1 MKKLTQTKFTIFV
14 IAVLAAGFLTE
25 TLAQVRVESPPP
37 KIMPKTSFDEAAA
50 KKQLEPGNTTITGK
64 GCGFFDGSRVPVAA
78 GEITIHL
85 YPDTPY
91 IREWIK
97 LGETNRWYGVS
108 MVDAAFD
115 NRIDALTDEAGRF
128 KFTKIK
134 PGKYYVQG
142 YGKFNLSYS
151 DGERDEVGKVLD
163 GYIEIKEGN
172 DDKYLEISNYVK
184 QKKGVL
190 GGYNWKC

>member
-1 MKKLTQTKFTIFV
+1 MKKLTQIKFTIFV
-14 IAVLAAGFLTE
+14 IAFLAAGFLTE
-25 TLAQVRVESPPP
+25 TLAQVRVESPPQ

-50 KKQLEPGNTTITGK
+50 RKQLEPGNATINGK
-64 GCGFFDGSRVPVAA
+64 GCGFFDGRSVPA
-78 GEITIHL
+78 GDITVSL
-85 YPDTPY
+85 YPDNPY

-97 LGETNRWYGVS
+97 LGEKHRWYGVS

-128 KFTKIK
+128 KFTNIK

-142 YGKFNLSYS
+142 YGKFSLSYS
-151 DGERDEVGKVLD
+151 DGDRDEVGKVLD
-163 GYIEIKEGN
+163 GFIEIKNDN

-184 QKKGVL
+184 QKKGIL